1 MSERIL
7 QILKESDAF
16 LQGHFL
22 LSSGKH
28 SDGYVQCEKVMRF
41 PEKAAEIVKS
51 IAEQIKDVDFD
62 LIVGPAM
69 GGIRVSY
76 ELGRQVGKETI
87 FAERVEGEMTL
98 RRGFTINPGA
108 KIIIAEDVIT
118 TGKSTMEV
126 KKLLE
131 EWGGKVVG
139 ATCMID
145 RRSKADQEQFDLPLY
160 AAISLEI
167 ATYDKEG
174 CPLCKQNME
183 LVKPGSRNIK

>member
-1 MSERIL
+1 MKERIL
-7 QILKESDAF
+7 EILIESDAF

-28 SDGYVQCEKVMRF
+28 SDGYVQCERVMRF
-41 PEKAAEIVKS
+41 PKKAEEIVKA
-51 IAEQIKDVDFD
+51 IAEQIKDMDYD

-87 FAERVEGEMTL
+87 FAEREDGEMAL
-98 RRGFTINPGA
+98 RRGFEIPKGA

-126 KKLLE
+126 KRLLE
-131 EWGGKVVG
+131 GLGGQVVG
-139 ATCMID
+139 ATCIID
-145 RRSKADQEQFDLPLY
+145 RRGKEDKFDLPLY
-160 AAISLEI
+160 AAIKLDI
-167 ATYDKEG
+167 ATYDKEE
-174 CPLCKQNME
+174 CPLCSQNVE
-183 LVKPGSRNIK
+183 LVKPGSRNIKK